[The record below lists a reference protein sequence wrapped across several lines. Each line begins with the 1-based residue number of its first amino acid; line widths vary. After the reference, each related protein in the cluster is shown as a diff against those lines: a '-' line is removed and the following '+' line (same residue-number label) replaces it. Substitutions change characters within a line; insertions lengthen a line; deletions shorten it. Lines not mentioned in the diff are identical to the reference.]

1 VHANGEPGWCKP
13 RGSIET
19 GSANKGGHQVE
30 IDLRNKLALVT
41 GGTGNI
47 GRFIVRTLADCGA
60 SVVIHY
66 LRNEAKAKELQAEL
80 KSKGVK
86 CMTISADITKLDSM
100 EKMRDAVIRELGA
113 PDIVV
118 TNAVIDIWP
127 KWTTVLKQP
136 VEDFV
141 SQYESCVMQNVYAAK
156 VFVPEMI
163 KKRWGRIIGFNTECV
178 LLNDPGTSAYTAGK
192 KGMDGLLRVLAREV
206 GEHGITVNEV
216 APGWTITDKTRAEGS
231 ERQEAY
237 EKKVALKR
245 RGTDQEIANVVAFL
259 ASDLA
264 SFITGAFIPVC
275 GGIVMPG
282 V

>member
-1 VHANGEPGWCKP
+1 MEINL
-13 RGSIET
+13 RG
-19 GSANKGGHQVE
+19 KV
-30 IDLRNKLALVT
+30 ALVT

-47 GRFIVRTLADCGA
+47 GRVIVRTLAECGA
-60 SVVIHY
+60 VVAIHY
-66 LRNEAKAKELQAEL
+66 LKNESKAKELRAEL
-80 KSKGVK
+80 ESKGVK
-86 CMTISADITKLDSM
+86 SMTVAADITKLGSV
-100 EKMRDAVIRELGA
+100 EKMRDTVNKELGA

-127 KWTTVLKQP
+127 KWTTVMKQP
-136 VEDFV
+136 LEDFV
-141 SQYESCVMQNVYAAK
+141 SQYESCVLQNVFVAK
-156 VFVPEMI
+156 AFVPGMI
-163 KKRWGRIIGFNTECV
+163 KKHYGRIIGFNTECV
-178 LLNDPGTSAYTAGK
+178 LLNDPGTAAYTSGK

-206 GEHGITVNEV
+206 GEYQITVNQV

-237 EKKVALKR
+237 ENRVALKR
-245 RGTDQEIANVVAFL
+245 RGTDQEVANVVAFL

-264 SFITGAFIPVC
+264 SFISGAFIPVC